1 MLGGVAAYLDH
12 DWSLLKCHCR
22 PLVAVPA
29 RVGRSLDHGS
39 MRCHCRPLAAVPA
52 MPLQT
57 AGCGPGNP
65 RACL

>member
-29 RVGRSLDHGS
+29 RWPKP
-39 MRCHCRPLAAVPA
+39 RPWVDEV
-52 MPLQT
+52 PLQT
-57 AGCGPGNP
+57 ADCGPGNP